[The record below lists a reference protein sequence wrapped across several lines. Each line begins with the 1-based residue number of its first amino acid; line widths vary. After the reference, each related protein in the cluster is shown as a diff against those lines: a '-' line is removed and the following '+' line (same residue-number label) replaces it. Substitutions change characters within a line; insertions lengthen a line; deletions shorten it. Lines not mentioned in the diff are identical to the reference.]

1 MPDVAAPRDDATLA
15 DPGEI
20 ARFDYAEAAE
30 LFTRRDP
37 AAQIAAGTSPAD
49 AHRARSRATYRNSL
63 AYRRFASGAEAIRF
77 AIEDLSPRALA
88 ASVLVVNG
96 DRHAAD
102 AIRTL
107 HASPDYPLPRRKAE
121 RRI

>member
-1 MPDVAAPRDDATLA
+1 MSDVATPHDEATLA
-15 DPGEI
+15 DSVESAP
-20 ARFDYAEAAE
+20 FDYAETAE

-37 AAQIAAGTSPAD
+37 AAQIAAGTSTAD
-49 AHRARSRATYRNSL
+49 AHRARSRSTYRNSL

-88 ASVLVVNG
+88 ASFLVVNG
-96 DRHAAD
+96 DRHEAD

-107 HASPDYPLPRRKAE
+107 HASPLYPLPRRNVE